1 MRRSSS
7 PFDCA
12 CVIGKMTVPDS
23 VESRW
28 RWTVTVPFGTS
39 SSRPSIMSVA
49 VAKGGSGASFSSC
62 ASVMIPSR
70 KATEEMCPSPTA
82 RIDIRMRSEP
92 AGMPD
97 WSKCGTALG
106 FISAAA
112 A

>member
-12 CVIGKMTVPDS
+12 RVTGKITVPDK

-28 RWTVTVPFGTS
+28 RCTVTGPTGMASPRFW
-39 SSRPSIMSVA
+39 RSVA
-49 VAKGGSGASFSSC
+49 VAKGGSVASLRCPPSL
-62 ASVMIPSR
+62 MMPSR
-70 KATEEMCPSPTA
+70 KAMEEICPSPTA
-82 RIDIRMRSEP
+82 RIDMTMRIDPSV
-92 AGMPD
+92 MPD